1 VSTEPPP
8 SGRARE
14 RERARARRAKPRRQ
28 WFVWVVRL
36 AAAAVIFFAGLAIGK
51 AIGGGGGSGETNTSV
66 RTLVPSTLT
75 PQETVTVTVSNP

>member
-1 VSTEPPP
+1 MT
-8 SGRARE
+8 ARE
-14 RERARARRAKPRRQ
+14 RERARARRTKPRRR
-28 WFVWVVRL
+28 WALWAVRI

-75 PQETVTVTVSNP
+75 PQETVTVTVPNP